1 MLLFLSFTMDSMRT
15 RLFMFNLNPAVRA
28 ATAGSGFNTLISPG
42 RRSSMQMAQR
52 GFTLIEIMVV
62 VVIMGILAALVVPKL
77 MGRTD
82 DARIIAARQDV
93 ATIMQGLKLYR
104 LDNQR
109 YPTTEQGLQ
118 ALITKPISGPDANGW
133 KTGGYLDKLPKDP
146 WGGPYQYLSP
156 GIKGEIDVFSLGA
169 DGQVGGVGI
178 DADIGSWEL

>member
-1 MLLFLSFTMDSMRT
+1 MRNTFFPSTRRTLSH
-15 RLFMFNLNPAVRA
+15 A
-28 ATAGSGFNTLISPG
+28 AS
-42 RRSSMQMAQR
+42 R

-82 DARIIAARQDV
+82 DARIIATRQDI
-93 ATIMQGLKLYR
+93 ATVMQGLKLYK

-118 ALITKPISGPDANGW
+118 ALITKPTTGPSANGW

-146 WGGPYQYLSP
+146 WGNPYQYLSP
-156 GIKGEIDVFSLGA
+156 GIKGEVDVFSLGA
-169 DGQVGGVGI
+169 DGQPGGTGN

>member
-1 MLLFLSFTMDSMRT
+1 MKNVLYLPVRGT
-15 RLFMFNLNPAVRA
+15 RHWAIA
-28 ATAGSGFNTLISPG
+28 
-42 RRSSMQMAQR
+42 R

-82 DARIIAARQDV
+82 DARVTAARQDI
-93 ATIMQGLKLYR
+93 ATVMQSLKLYK

-109 YPTTEQGLQ
+109 YPTTEQGLK
-118 ALITKPISGPDANGW
+118 ALIEKPTVGPEARGW

-146 WGGPYQYLSP
+146 WGNPYQYLSP
-156 GIKGEIDVFSLGA
+156 GIKGEVDVFSYGA
-169 DGQVGGVGI
+169 DGQAGGTGN